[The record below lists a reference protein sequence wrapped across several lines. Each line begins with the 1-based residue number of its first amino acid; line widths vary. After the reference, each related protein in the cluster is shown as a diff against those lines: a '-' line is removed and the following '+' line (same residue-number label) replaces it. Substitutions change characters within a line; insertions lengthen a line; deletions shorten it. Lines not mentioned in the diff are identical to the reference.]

1 MSEASSVVVHLLDK
15 EFRVACPADEK
26 ENLIRAARF
35 LDDKMR
41 EVRASN
47 VLGLER
53 IAVMT
58 ALNLAHELLQT
69 SGALSQQSSDG
80 DRIGKLLGKV
90 EAELK
95 ELGDISRQPASNQ
108 VY

>member
-1 MSEASSVVVHLLDK
+1 MSEPSSVLVHLLDK
-15 EFRVACPADEK
+15 EFRVACPAEEK
-26 ENLIRAARF
+26 ENLLRAARY

-58 ALNLAHELLQT
+58 ALNLAHDLLLARDAVTQQQDG
-69 SGALSQQSSDG
+69 GARVGRLL
-80 DRIGKLLGKV
+80 DRV
-90 EAELK
+90 EAELVALR
-95 ELGDISRQPASNQ
+95 EE
-108 VY
+108 

>member
-15 EFRVACPADEK
+15 EFRVGCPAEEK

-41 EVRASN
+41 EIRASN

-53 IAVMT
+53 IAVMA
-58 ALNLAHELLQT
+58 ALNLAHELLLANGQ
-69 SGALSQQSSDG
+69 LSMQQDG
-80 DRIGKLLGKV
+80 GNRVGRLLERV
-90 EAELK
+90 EAELSALR
-95 ELGDISRQPASNQ
+95 EN
-108 VY
+108 

>member
-15 EFRVACPADEK
+15 EVRVGCPPEEK

-41 EVRASN
+41 EIRASN

-53 IAVMT
+53 IAVMA
-58 ALNLAHELLQT
+58 ALNLAHELLLANGQ
-69 SGALSQQSSDG
+69 LSQQQDG
-80 DRIGKLLGKV
+80 GNRVGRLLERV
-90 EAELK
+90 EAELSALR
-95 ELGDISRQPASNQ
+95 EI
-108 VY
+108 

>member
-15 EFRVACPADEK
+15 EFRVGCPPEEK

-41 EVRASN
+41 EIRASN

-53 IAVMT
+53 IAVMA
-58 ALNLAHELLQT
+58 ALNLAHELLLANSQ
-69 SGALSQQSSDG
+69 LSQQQDG
-80 DRIGKLLGKV
+80 GNRVGRLLERV
-90 EAELK
+90 EAELSALR
-95 ELGDISRQPASNQ
+95 EI
-108 VY
+108 

>member
-15 EFRVACPADEK
+15 EFRVGCPPEEK

-41 EVRASN
+41 EIRASN

-53 IAVMT
+53 IAVMA
-58 ALNLAHELLQT
+58 ALNLAYDLMTAESRT
-69 SGALSQQSSDG
+69 RSDDSSQ
-80 DRIGKLLGKV
+80 R
-90 EAELK
+90 ELK
-95 ELGDISRQPASNQ
+95 RLDRKLTKVLNDLERPSAE
-108 VY
+108 

>member
-1 MSEASSVVVHLLDK
+1 MSEPSSVVVHLLDK
-15 EFRVACPADEK
+15 EFRVACPAAEK
-26 ENLIRAARF
+26 ENLIRAARY

-58 ALNLAHELLQT
+58 ALNLAHDLLLARDAVTHQE
-69 SGALSQQSSDG
+69 DG
-80 DRIGKLLGKV
+80 GNRVGRLLERV
-90 EAELK
+90 EAELATLR
-95 ELGDISRQPASNQ
+95 EE
-108 VY
+108 

>member
-15 EFRVACPADEK
+15 EFRVGCPPEEK

-41 EVRASN
+41 EIRASN

-53 IAVMT
+53 IAVMA
-58 ALNLAHELLQT
+58 ALNLAHELLLANGQ
-69 SGALSQQSSDG
+69 LSLQQDG
-80 DRIGKLLGKV
+80 GNRVGRLLERV
-90 EAELK
+90 EAELSALR
-95 ELGDISRQPASNQ
+95 EN
-108 VY
+108 

>member
-15 EFRVACPADEK
+15 EFRVGCPPEEK

-41 EVRASN
+41 EIRASN

-53 IAVMT
+53 IAVMA
-58 ALNLAHELLQT
+58 ALNLAHELLLANGQ
-69 SGALSQQSSDG
+69 LSTQQDG
-80 DRIGKLLGKV
+80 GNRVGRLLERV
-90 EAELK
+90 EAELSALR
-95 ELGDISRQPASNQ
+95 EI
-108 VY
+108 